1 MNALLTVDNL
11 AVHFETPEGRVEA
24 NRGVSLAIQEGE
36 TFGLMGESGCGKS
49 VLAMSILRLQQPG
62 RIVKGSITLN
72 GVDLTTVK
80 ESELQKLRGRVI
92 GLVPQ
97 DVSSALNPLQTIGFH
112 IREAM
117 VEAIN
122 SGVAQKDPNGNRRL
136 TGAEHRQVV
145 SEALRAVCL
154 PAPEE
159 LLHRYPHQLSVGMRQ
174 RVLLA
179 LAMLLEPRLL
189 ICDEPTTALDA
200 STKARVLNL
209 LVGLGQKSTMLLIS
223 HDAEAVRKLCHR
235 VAVMYA
241 GTIVESGPC
250 EDVFES
256 PLHPY
261 ARALLES
268 QRYQRGRPLTV
279 IPGDAPDLLSFPVG
293 CAFHPR
299 CAMAMGICSREEPP
313 TCRLDGRVV
322 VCHLYS

>member
-1 MNALLTVDNL
+1 MSTLLTVDNL
-11 AVHFETPEGRVEA
+11 SVHFETPEGRVEA
-24 NRGVSLAIQEGE
+24 NRGVNLTIQEGE

-62 RIVKGSITLN
+62 RIVRGSITLD
-72 GVDLTTVK
+72 GVDLTAAK
-80 ESELQKLRGRVI
+80 ESELQRLRGRVI

-112 IREAM
+112 IREATAAATNGE
-117 VEAIN
+117 VSQEH
-122 SGVAQKDPNGNRRL
+122 SNGNGRL
-136 TGAEHRQVV
+136 VGAEYKDVV

-159 LLHRYPHQLSVGMRQ
+159 LLPRYPHQLSVGMRQ

-179 LAMLLEPRLL
+179 LAMLQEPRLL

-209 LVGLGQKSTMLLIS
+209 LAGLGQKSTMLLIS
-223 HDAEAVRKLCHR
+223 HDAEAVRRLCHH

-261 ARALLES
+261 ARALLGS
-268 QRYQRGRPLTV
+268 QRYERGRPLVV
-279 IPGDAPDLLSFPVG
+279 IPGDAPDLLSFPIG

-299 CAMAMGICSREEPP
+299 CATAMGICLREPPP
-313 TCRLDGRVV
+313 TCRLNGRVA